1 MYLRSVRLLNFRAHV
16 ESEAE
21 FSPGINLI
29 HGPNGAGKTNIL
41 EALHYVCLSK
51 SFVTASDSFV
61 LRKGASHFEVEAQVE
76 KDRGTERR
84 IRVAYA
90 RGEGKRVFVDG
101 APLDRLSDLIGMVP
115 VVIYSPEDYV
125 LTSGGPDERRRLL
138 NNIMSQERPVFMD
151 DLMKYRRAISQRN
164 ELLSR
169 FGHGALTGSQE
180 PVLMSWTAELVTLA
194 ARIIAARL
202 RFVDTFG
209 SFLEQAYELL
219 GEIVERPTIRYRTF
233 APVNGLEEAEIADEF
248 RRKLERS
255 AEREREMGRTLIGPH
270 RDELEFQLNGFDV
283 RRYASH
289 GQHRTFGMALKL
301 AQYLYLHDRMEE
313 RPVLLLDD
321 VFGNLDPIRTRIIL
335 SLLESESIGQS
346 IISATHEA
354 PFTDIVDFSAH
365 ENRSL
370 RVTGSEKGSLIE
382 LTEPADLG

>member
-1 MYLRSVRLLNFRAHV
+1 MYVRSVRLLNFRAHA

-233 APVNGLEEAEIADEF
+233 APVEGLEDAEIADEF
-248 RRKLERS
+248 RRRLERS
-255 AEREREMGRTLIGPH
+255 AEREREMGRTLLGPH

-346 IISATHEA
+346 IISATHGA
-354 PFTDIVDFSAH
+354 PFADIVDFSAH